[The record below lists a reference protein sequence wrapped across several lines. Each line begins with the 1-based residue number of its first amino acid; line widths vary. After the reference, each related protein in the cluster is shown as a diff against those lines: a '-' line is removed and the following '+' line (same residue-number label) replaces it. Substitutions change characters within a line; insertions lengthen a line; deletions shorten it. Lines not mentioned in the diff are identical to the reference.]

1 MSGILTY
8 LFLTLT
14 ARSMS
19 VEEFGDF
26 LVFWSFVY
34 FSSGGILSA
43 FEPEV
48 SRVRTLNSNNE
59 GAALLTLISV
69 TLVTGLSILA
79 LCLQFLNLDLGLGGF
94 LWDLVIP
101 GFVLVGFAFQLFL
114 RGLLAGSG
122 RTKQYSYIAVSDATM
137 RVIFL
142 LILVFTHSIN
152 RRLLGAGMGVATFG
166 AGLIAFQF
174 VGSDLRKW
182 CHLPKQV
189 ALRAELFRIASI
201 TSGMVALALL
211 ISGIPFVTKILLS
224 PTKSELSVIGA
235 TVSIA
240 RVPILLLAGL
250 ESVLIPVY
258 HQALENSRQAA
269 LSVIQKL
276 AGSTLAALIL
286 AMIVGALVGPHIV
299 TMLFGREYR
308 IDPMP
313 MGFFCGA
320 TVLIMGGL
328 IISPIFMSL
337 NKHRILAFAWI
348 IGCCVFVLMT
358 LLNKF
363 EVTTTVS
370 SSLFCGTAASF
381 IFQYMAVKRILVKQ

>member
-1 MSGILTY
+1 M
-8 LFLTLT
+8 
-14 ARSMS
+14 
-19 VEEFGDF
+19 
-26 LVFWSFVY
+26 
-34 FSSGGILSA
+34 
-43 FEPEV
+43 
-48 SRVRTLNSNNE
+48 
-59 GAALLTLISV
+59 
-69 TLVTGLSILA
+69 
-79 LCLQFLNLDLGLGGF
+79 
-94 LWDLVIP
+94 IP

-137 RVIFL
+137 RLIFL

-152 RRLLGAGMGVATFG
+152 SRLLGAGMGVATFG

-182 CHLPKQV
+182 CYLPKQV

-363 EVTTTVS
+363 EEMLKKNTQYFFDVEEFEEIID
-370 SSLFCGTAASF
+370 SLIEERNISKALKACKLAISQHPFTISLLIKQAQLFVASNN
-381 IFQYMAVKRILVKQ
+381 IKKALEILNKAEK